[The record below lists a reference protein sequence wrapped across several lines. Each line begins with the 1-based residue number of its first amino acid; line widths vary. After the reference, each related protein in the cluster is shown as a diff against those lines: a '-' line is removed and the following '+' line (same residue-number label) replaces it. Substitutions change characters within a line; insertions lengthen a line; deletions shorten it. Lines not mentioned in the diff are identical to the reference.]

1 MSAPHPTIPAVII
14 EGDSMKI
21 TWVSLALGTAI
32 LLGSAG
38 LQAAEA
44 AGPAQAAVAALEQ
57 SWLKAQ
63 QTNNYDVIGE
73 SLADNIVQTSAAGKV
88 TTTKAAALADDKSVK
103 WTSVDYSDMKFFV
116 YGDTVVAI
124 GNFRGK
130 GTDSAGAAVDERAV
144 FTDTWVKMPDGK
156 WKCVASHDTAYKKR

>member
-1 MSAPHPTIPAVII
+1 
-14 EGDSMKI
+14 MKI
-21 TWVSLALGTAI
+21 TWASVVASVVVLLA
-32 LLGSAG
+32 
-38 LQAAEA
+38 A
-44 AGPAQAAVAALEQ
+44 AGIHAATTGASPAQTAVAALEQ
-57 SWLKAQ
+57 AWLKAQ
-63 QTNNYDVIGE
+63 QTNNYDVIQA
-73 SLADNIVQTSAAGKV
+73 SMADNIVQTSIEGKV

-130 GTDSAGAAVDERAV
+130 GTDGSGAAVDERAV

-156 WKCVASHDTAYKKR
+156 WQCVASHDTAYKKR